1 MFNNNNISI
10 HDEHTLVIITPAGFL
25 RLLAVPFQVRCI
37 VPIYNIKDN
46 TLVNVD
52 AVYPNDDC
60 RLLYK
65 VLNQRIPYNHFQL
78 LIT

>member
-1 MFNNNNISI
+1 MLNNNNISV
-10 HDEHTLVIITPAGFL
+10 HDEHTLLIITPAGFL
-25 RLLAVPFQVRCI
+25 RLLSVPFQVRCMI
-37 VPIYNIKDN
+37 PVNTIKAN

-65 VLNQRIPYNHFQL
+65 ILNQRIPYNYFQL
-78 LIT
+78 LIV